1 MCFAKAGAVSRAGQ
15 IAALENT
22 IYYPAMMT
30 AHATAFI
37 LLAFVALPTFG
48 AAGPLSW
55 PINCR
60 VGENCQLG
68 LPDIDGDGKAADCR
82 RAGYRGHEGTDIGIS
97 PAQMSAGIDV
107 YAAADGVVQWVFDG
121 KFDGCPS
128 KHPDC
133 GRPGTPAPG
142 ANSGYMVCTSSGPWC
157 RDGKGACYWCFAG
170 GQCGGD
176 PSFRYPGCIRD
187 PIRSFPDRF
196 DNSKARATG
205 QPGPGIREGR
215 QRREVLWASPAFRGL
230 GQYLVR
236 TRGSLVGCLQS
247 EARGVAMAAA
257 GGSVDPLR

>member
-97 PAQMSAGIDV
+97 PAQMSAGMDV

-170 GQCGGD
+170 GNVVVIRHFGIPGVFATRYDHFRTGSITVKPGQRVSRGQVLGKVGSAGRSSGPHLHFEVWGSTWYD
-176 PSFRYPGCIRD
+176 P
-187 PIRSFPDRF
+187 
-196 DNSKARATG
+196 
-205 QPGPGIREGR
+205 
-215 QRREVLWASPAFRGL
+215 
-230 GQYLVR
+230 
-236 TRGSLVGCLQS
+236 
-247 EARGVAMAAA
+247 
-257 GGSVDPLR
+257 VDPWSGVCSPRRGASLWQRPEAPWIR